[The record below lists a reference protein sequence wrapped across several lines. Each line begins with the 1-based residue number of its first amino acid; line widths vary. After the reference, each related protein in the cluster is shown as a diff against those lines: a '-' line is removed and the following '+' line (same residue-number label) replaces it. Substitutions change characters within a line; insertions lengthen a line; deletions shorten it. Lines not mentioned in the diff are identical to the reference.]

1 MHITPGK
8 TELRC
13 IASLRDV
20 DMRVYIKEVMKL
32 NICFKK
38 NTEECSH
45 HKVWLENHKV
55 DIINSLHIY
64 FSVYVHVYDLVH
76 MYNQTKC

>member
-32 NICFKK
+32 NICLKK
-38 NTEECSH
+38 TLRN
-45 HKVWLENHKV
+45 
-55 DIINSLHIY
+55 
-64 FSVYVHVYDLVH
+64 VHTIKFGWKI
-76 MYNQTKC
+76 TK